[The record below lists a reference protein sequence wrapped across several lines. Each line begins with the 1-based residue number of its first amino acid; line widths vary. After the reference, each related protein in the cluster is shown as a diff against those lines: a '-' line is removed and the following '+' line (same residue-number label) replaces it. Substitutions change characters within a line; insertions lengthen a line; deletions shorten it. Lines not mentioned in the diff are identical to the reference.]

1 MRNKI
6 LQKPTPPP
14 LLIIREG
21 IDPCLPKPIFKDE
34 EISGMV
40 EWKKKHWLRMKIY
53 KFFNIDF

>member
-1 MRNKI
+1 MEK
-6 LQKPTPPP
+6 QFVEKPTPPP

-21 IDPCLPKPIFKDE
+21 IPPAFKRHKYRDE